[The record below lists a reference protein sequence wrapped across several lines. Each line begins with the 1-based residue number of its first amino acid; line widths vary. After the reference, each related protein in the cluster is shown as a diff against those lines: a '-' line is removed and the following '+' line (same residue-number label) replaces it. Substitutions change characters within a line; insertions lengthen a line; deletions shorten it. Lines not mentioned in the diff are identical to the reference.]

1 MISGGECDIHI
12 QDIILDDFTIIN
24 RNIYIYIYY
33 IGNVPFNLGYQA
45 ELSQV
50 GDAST
55 SVWMKSLDKFKS

>member
-24 RNIYIYIYY
+24 RNIYIYY
-33 IGNVPFNLGYQA
+33 IGNVPFNLGHQA

-50 GDAST
+50 GNAST
-55 SVWMKSLDKFKS
+55 